1 MFPMTAAKTG
11 STRKAR
17 TQNGSTVNVVLE
29 QARTPLFAAF
39 GATDIAAQMVRDAV
53 AKAREQ
59 VAGRAEAAKDL
70 PSDLASLRDRLGP
83 TEVRK
88 AIDQYTEAVVNAYHK
103 LAAHGEDAYEKLRE
117 QPQVKRAIE
126 QLESVAT
133 TAQGRADDVLGKVTR
148 QTRSVGEKAARA
160 TERVSDRAAE
170 AVDNLGEDVAHEVRS
185 TTRKAANRTAP
196 TATRR
201 TTTKSTKSTGTTSGP
216 KSSS

>member
-1 MFPMTAAKTG
+1 MTASKTD
-11 STRKAR
+11 SARKAR
-17 TQNGSTVNVVLE
+17 PHNGSTVNVVFE

-39 GATDIAAQMVRDAV
+39 GATDMAAQVVRDAV
-53 AKAREQ
+53 VKACEQ

-83 TEVRK
+83 TELRK
-88 AIDQYTEAVVNAYHK
+88 AVDQYTEAVVNGYHK
-103 LAAHGEDAYEKLRE
+103 LAEHGEGAYEKLRE

-133 TAQGRADDVLGKVTR
+133 TAQGRADDVLGRVTR

-160 TERVSDRAAE
+160 TERATDRAAE
-170 AVDNLGEDVAHEVRS
+170 VMDNLGEDVAREVRS
-185 TTRKAANRTAP
+185 TSRKAANRTAP
-196 TATRR
+196 SATRKAPA
-201 TTTKSTKSTGTTSGP
+201 KSTKSGGTTGGT